1 MMLCAVS
8 LRARNMRG
16 VMSATKSKFAV
27 ALLLG
32 LVIAMPAAHAR
43 IARIVIDRVESPTF
57 GGASFGN
64 VGQYEKLVGRAYGE
78 LNPRDELNSGIVYID
93 KAPLNAAKRVEY
105 SVDVFILKPVDM
117 SRGNRTVLYDV
128 VNRGDTRALAVF
140 HVDASASND
149 PKTEKDAGDG
159 FLLKQ
164 GYTILASGWQG
175 DVPPEDNRL
184 VGHFPVATEPGG
196 RPITK
201 LITAEYLF
209 TKPAYTVGVGYDG
222 GTNMRP
228 YPAVPEGVSH
238 ARLLRRTTALAPREL
253 IPNSDWSFGKCPDG
267 KNPTP
272 SNVDVCYSAGFS
284 PNYLYELV
292 YVGQDPLVMGIGF
305 AATRDLVS
313 YLRYER
319 SSANPLLAKGAAT
332 AAEDPLRWAIGFGRS
347 QSGRYIKDLVYQG
360 FNLDEGKRVVFDG
373 ILPLISGSRL
383 TYTNAEFAM
392 PGRAPNPLEAHFY
405 GGDQF
410 PHTYATIYDPISK
423 KRDGWLARCT
433 NQDACPKVMH
443 WDSGHEAWGGGRNSL
458 VVADGL
464 GKSDLPVPENVRLY
478 YFASTQHV
486 PTLKPDYG
494 ICKNLSNPNPYREAV
509 RALLVAMQAWIVD
522 GKLPPASRFP
532 RVSDGT
538 LVPPMPEAVFGFPK
552 IPGVTY
558 TGKHNELHIK
568 DFSVQPPQNIPGTSY
583 TVLVPKVDADGN
595 DIAGVRSVT
604 LQVPLST
611 YTGWNQRRAGLMENE
626 FCGNWGAHFPFAKTA
641 AERGGDPRPSLQ
653 ERYGSQAG
661 YVTKVEEAAQ
671 KQVSEGFLLPDDA
684 ARIVLEARQRNLGF

>member
-1 MMLCAVS
+1 MC
-8 LRARNMRG
+8 
-16 VMSATKSKFAV
+16 
-27 ALLLG
+27 
-32 LVIAMPAAHAR
+32 
-43 IARIVIDRVESPTF
+43 
-57 GGASFGN
+57 
-64 VGQYEKLVGRAYGE
+64 
-78 LNPRDELNSGIVYID
+78 
-93 KAPLNAAKRVEY
+93 
-105 SVDVFILKPVDM
+105 
-117 SRGNRTVLYDV
+117 
-128 VNRGDTRALAVF
+128 
-140 HVDASASND
+140 
-149 PKTEKDAGDG
+149 
-159 FLLKQ
+159 
-164 GYTILASGWQG
+164 
-175 DVPPEDNRL
+175 
-184 VGHFPVATEPGG
+184 
-196 RPITK
+196 
-201 LITAEYLF
+201 
-209 TKPAYTVGVGYDG
+209 
-222 GTNMRP
+222 
-228 YPAVPEGVSH
+228 YP
-238 ARLLRRTTALAPREL
+238 
-253 IPNSDWSFGKCPDG
+253 
-267 KNPTP
+267 
-272 SNVDVCYSAGFS
+272 AGFS

-292 YVGQDPLVMGIGF
+292 YVGQDPMVMGIGF

-313 YLRYER
+313 FLRRER
-319 SSANPLLAKGAAT
+319 SSANPLLAKGAVT

-383 TYTNAEFAM
+383 TYTNVEFAM

-410 PHTYATIYDPISK
+410 PHTYATVYDPISK

-433 NQDACPKVMH
+433 GQGACPKVMH

-464 GKSDLPVPENVRLY
+464 GKSDLPIPENVRLY

-486 PTLKPDYG
+486 PTLKPEYG

-509 RALLVAMQAWIVD
+509 RALFTAMQAWIVD

-538 LVPPMPEAVFGFPK
+538 LVPPMPEAAFGFPK

-626 FCGNWGAHFPFAKTA
+626 FCGNCGCALSVRKDRCRAWHRSPALAAGTLRQPRRLRCKGGRSSSKTRKRRFFVVGRCGATRA
-641 AERGGDPRPSLQ
+641 
-653 ERYGSQAG
+653 GSP
-661 YVTKVEEAAQ
+661 AAQ
-671 KQVSEGFLLPDDA
+671 YRLLSRLPNNRLEPPLVILARLTQNDDA
-684 ARIVLEARQRNLGF
+684 DDTTQRTMDLRNSCSFDHAGATATSRRAVKEAPPCL